1 MITAVAVEIKRK
13 ANKTG
18 NEVPAP
24 DIEAPG

>member
-18 NEVPAP
+18 NEAPAP
-24 DIEAPG
+24 DIETPG